1 VKLVVDAAVAVK
13 WFVPE
18 THSAEAS
25 RLLHPQHEL
34 LAPDLL
40 FPEVGNV
47 LWKKVE
53 RRELQPEEARSV
65 LHGLAR
71 VSLAVH
77 PCQPLVPAA
86 LEIALANRRTV
97 YDSLYL
103 ALAEARGCRLVT
115 ADRRLFNALSAGRL
129 GRSLL
134 WVADLPTGKHGA

>member
-1 VKLVVDAAVAVK
+1 MKLVVDAAVAVK

-18 THSAEAS
+18 IHSAEAS
-25 RLLHPQHEL
+25 RLLDSEHEL

-53 RRELQPEEARSV
+53 RREILGEEARGV
-65 LHGLAR
+65 LRGLAR
-71 VSLAVH
+71 VPLTVH

-86 LEIALANRRTV
+86 LEIALATQRTV
-97 YDSLYL
+97 YDALYL

-115 ADRRLFNALSAGRL
+115 ADRRLFNALAAGRL

-134 WVADLPTGKHGA
+134 WVADLPSGEREA

>member
-1 VKLVVDAAVAVK
+1 MRLVVDAAVAVK

-25 RLLHPQHEL
+25 RLLDSQHEL

-47 LWKKVE
+47 LWKKVG
-53 RRELQPEEARSV
+53 RRELVAEEARRV
-65 LHGLAR
+65 LQGLSR
-71 VSLAVH
+71 VRLAVH
-77 PCQPLVPAA
+77 SCRELVPAA
-86 LEIALANRRTV
+86 LEIALASQRTV
-97 YDSLYL
+97 YDALYI

-115 ADRRLFNALSAGRL
+115 ADRRLFNALAASRL

-134 WVADLPTGKHGA
+134 WIADLPPGSRAS